1 MAQDGTYGDHLTLHF
16 AADLYNME
24 FIVISSLGPS
34 ATAIISPL
42 QSLPLYSFH
51 IGHFAEGDGD
61 VKLQNDPVYQNL
73 DVRSPDHNDTSFES
87 PEEEGVLNID
97 VQKKIVTWTL
107 AMYPYMRQTLRA
119 FLVFSSM
126 PLTDN
131 HYQECTCQN

>member
-1 MAQDGTYGDHLTLHF
+1 M
-16 AADLYNME
+16 
-24 FIVISSLGPS
+24 
-34 ATAIISPL
+34 
-42 QSLPLYSFH
+42 
-51 IGHFAEGDGD
+51 EGDGEHY
-61 VKLQNDPVYQNL
+61 VKLENDPVYQNL

-97 VQKKIVTWTL
+97 VQKKIVMWTL

-131 HYQECTCQN
+131 HYQERTCQN